1 MTEVLKH
8 IGLRLQGLRESLD
21 MTQEEFAESCNIPIE
36 DYIDYEN
43 GVKDMTISL
52 MRVISDRF
60 DIDTSILMFDDEPK
74 MSSYFLTRKGKG
86 LSINRVKTYS
96 YQTLAGGFN
105 NRKAEVF
112 EVTIEPRV
120 ANLPLNISD
129 HGGQE
134 FNRVLEGRMRI
145 VIDKKELIL
154 NEGDSIYFDASKPHG
169 MQPMDGK
176 PVKLLVVI
184 V

>member
-1 MTEVLKH
+1 MSEVLKQ

-21 MTQEEFAESCNIPIE
+21 MTQDEFAAACSIPVDE
-36 DYIDYEN
+36 YINYEN

-52 MRVISDRF
+52 MKRISERF

-86 LSINRVKTYS
+86 LSINRVETYK

-120 ANLPLNISD
+120 AGLPLNTSN

-134 FNRVLEGRMRI
+134 FNRVLEGRMKI
-145 VIDKKELIL
+145 FIDGKEFIM
-154 NEGDSIYFDASKPHG
+154 NEGDSIYFDASLPHG

-184 V
+184 I